1 MAVSYRDLP
10 WRMAGRSGFRLRQ
23 SLPTQQKKKRIFFLI
38 QSSNYFALHSDS
50 EKESGMDEL
59 GGVITFA
66 FSIIDLINCMS
77 SHLCEFTLNNG

>member
-1 MAVSYRDLP
+1 
-10 WRMAGRSGFRLRQ
+10 
-23 SLPTQQKKKRIFFLI
+23 
-38 QSSNYFALHSDS
+38 
-50 EKESGMDEL
+50 MDEL